1 MTPLFMTTYLA
12 VPYNRGGGVVLPS
25 SPPGC
30 DQRTGQ
36 QEAKN
41 RINKDMITSRLKNL
55 YIGSLLFPD
64 INVEKLK
71 GEDVIFIG
79 IFSSPLK

>member
-1 MTPLFMTTYLA
+1 
-12 VPYNRGGGVVLPS
+12 
-25 SPPGC
+25 
-30 DQRTGQ
+30 
-36 QEAKN
+36 
-41 RINKDMITSRLKNL
+41 MITSRLKNL